1 MNEEGTESGFSSMR
15 VTVNNH
21 EGNLML
27 QLLKNNILFECH
39 Y

>member
-15 VTVNNH
+15 VIVYNR

-27 QLLKNNILFECH
+27 QLLKINILFECH